1 MNTELNNLLQ
11 NCIDSCDR
19 LARKSDEEDEKI
31 HEAMSGELMEAY
43 LQGLAKSREKLKTL
57 RDDLSELQI
66 EAQYGM

>member
-57 RDDLSELQI
+57 RDELSELQI

>member
-19 LARKSDEEDEKI
+19 LARKSEEEDEKI

-57 RDDLSELQI
+57 RDELSELQT